1 MKKSLICLVL
11 ALLFLGATFLAADDF
26 GYKITDSEIILKVKD
41 NLYIVEPNFIRAGK
55 YLAYFAGKDSTSKK
69 DMMVGKKKRIKVV
82 MDKPDRKIIRLV
94 CSLGDLEGNILK
106 DYELEL
112 NLEIRKNLPCLI
124 VMTKFRYLGKDKV
137 LCAMNWGISDSL
149 KYYSVP
155 ERGKVV
161 TRKLPGKGRITRRTK
176 IGIKPWIYVHA
187 GKGKGIGLITPGL
200 LGKQEDFIYVNYVKG
215 RSQRKRLERG
225 KSMDLFM
232 IFLPIEKGGT
242 KPIASLFERVKNIQ
256 WNY

>member
-1 MKKSLICLVL
+1 MRKSLICSFLS
-11 ALLFLGATFLAADDF
+11 LLFLGSAGLAADDF
-26 GYKITDSEIILKVKD
+26 GYKITDSEIILKVK
-41 NLYIVEPNFIRAGK
+41 NNSYFVEPSVIRAGN
-55 YLAYFAGKDSTSKK
+55 YIAYFAGKDSTSKK
-69 DMMVGKKKRIKVV
+69 DMTVGRKKSVKVV
-82 MDKPDRKIIRLV
+82 VDKPDRKIVQLV
-94 CSLGDLEGNILK
+94 CSLKDLKGNILK

-112 NLEIRKNLPCLI
+112 NLEIRRDLPCLI
-124 VMTKFRYLGKDKV
+124 MMSKFRYLGGDRV
-137 LCAMNWGISDSL
+137 LCVMNWGISGSL
-149 KYYSVP
+149 EYYSVP

-161 TRKLPGKGRITRRTK
+161 TRKLPGIGRITRRTK
-176 IGIKPWIYVHA
+176 IGIKPWIYAHA
-187 GKGKGIGLITPGL
+187 GKGEGIGLITSGL

-242 KPIASLFERVKNIQ
+242 KPIASLYERVKNIQ